1 MKLCNHI
8 VDVRNK
14 RESNEHI
21 LNFRRSIV
29 SCFVS
34 SFEMTDLRKAGWKVT
49 KPLWERC
56 KRKREDDEDFLAVDP
71 RTKAGRK
78 GIDQRL
84 KKEIE
89 RMWFDNSREGAQC
102 FVTNPK
108 NRGERKVGRRLAKPA
123 RHIILQSR
131 LYKEHRVSY
140 GTIWAYRLW
149 WVLPPTKNDGLCHW
163 CLKLRDHIAYIHK
176 QIPQTDPRGIEGK

>member
-1 MKLCNHI
+1 
-8 VDVRNK
+8 
-14 RESNEHI
+14 
-21 LNFRRSIV
+21 
-29 SCFVS
+29 
-34 SFEMTDLRKAGWKVT
+34 MTDLRKAGWKVT

-56 KRKREDDEDFLAVDP
+56 KRKREDDEAFLAVDP
-71 RTKAGRK
+71 CTKAGRK

-131 LYKEHRVSY
+131 L
-140 GTIWAYRLW
+140 
-149 WVLPPTKNDGLCHW
+149 
-163 CLKLRDHIAYIHK
+163 
-176 QIPQTDPRGIEGK
+176 